1 MIKLMTTKLRLS
13 RQRLSAFCSEETT
26 PTSAHSFL
34 LVKGFSLNNV
44 QTSLCLCLGKCSF
57 PEVVEGKGRI
67 ILYFA
72 QRDISCSL
80 VQGCTPTLS
89 SPHHQ
94 FGPSKIDWFNCQA
107 RVQVQVRWRSGE
119 VSTLFFWPELYYI
132 FGFHP
137 TTHPPKLFFGSE
149 GVWTCQID
157 LESGMT
163 QLGSEVVR
171 TSRWTPRQRTSGTE
185 GGHQGVL
192 QWV

>member
-1 MIKLMTTKLRLS
+1 MTTKLRLS

-94 FGPSKIDWFNCQA
+94 FGPSKIDWLIDLIVELGS
-107 RVQVQVRWRSGE
+107 RSRSGE
-119 VSTLFFWPELYYI
+119 GQVRVRWGSGEGQEGQSQVRSSSENFKLKDLDLSSTLFLVC
-132 FGFHP
+132 
-137 TTHPPKLFFGSE
+137 THPPSTTTNFFLSF
-149 GVWTCQID
+149 
-157 LESGMT
+157 
-163 QLGSEVVR
+163 
-171 TSRWTPRQRTSGTE
+171 
-185 GGHQGVL
+185 
-192 QWV
+192 

>member
-1 MIKLMTTKLRLS
+1 MTTKLRLS

-67 ILYFA
+67 IPYFA

-94 FGPSKIDWFNCQA
+94 FGPSKIDWLIDLIVKLGS
-107 RVQVQVRWRSGE
+107 RSRSGE
-119 VSTLFFWPELYYI
+119 GQVRVRKVKVRLGPAQRTLNSKIWTWVVPCFGELTWAILYFW
-132 FGFHP
+132 FSP
-137 TTHPPKLFFGSE
+137 TPPTHPPSTTNFF
-149 GVWTCQID
+149 
-157 LESGMT
+157 
-163 QLGSEVVR
+163 LG
-171 TSRWTPRQRTSGTE
+171 
-185 GGHQGVL
+185 L
-192 QWV
+192 

>member
-26 PTSAHSFL
+26 PAHSFL

-94 FGPSKIDWFNCQA
+94 FGPSKIDWLIDLI
-107 RVQVQVRWRSGE
+107 VELGSRSGE
-119 VSTLFFWPELYYI
+119 GQLRVRKVKVRLGPAQRTLNSKTWTWAIPYFWFSP
-132 FGFHP
+132 
-137 TTHPPKLFFGSE
+137 THPPPPPVTFFLAFKGSRH
-149 GVWTCQID
+149 V
-157 LESGMT
+157 
-163 QLGSEVVR
+163 
-171 TSRWTPRQRTSGTE
+171 RWT
-185 GGHQGVL
+185 
-192 QWV
+192 

>member
-1 MIKLMTTKLRLS
+1 MGHHVEGEYVNLKDPTHTHRGDTLSAPKMIPHSTYLLLHCMTTNGTWIGLKLRLS

-94 FGPSKIDWFNCQA
+94 FGPSKIDC
-107 RVQVQVRWRSGE
+107 
-119 VSTLFFWPELYYI
+119 
-132 FGFHP
+132 
-137 TTHPPKLFFGSE
+137 
-149 GVWTCQID
+149 
-157 LESGMT
+157 
-163 QLGSEVVR
+163 
-171 TSRWTPRQRTSGTE
+171 
-185 GGHQGVL
+185 
-192 QWV
+192 

>member
-94 FGPSKIDWFNCQA
+94 FGPSKIDWLIDLI
-107 RVQVQVRWRSGE
+107 VELGSRSGE
-119 VSTLFFWPELYYI
+119 GQLRVRKVKVRLGPAQRTLNSKIWTWVVPYFGELTWAILYFWFSPSN
-132 FGFHP
+132 
-137 TTHPPKLFFGSE
+137 HPPPPPHKLCLAPKGSE
-149 GVWTCQID
+149 HV
-157 LESGMT
+157 
-163 QLGSEVVR
+163 
-171 TSRWTPRQRTSGTE
+171 RWT
-185 GGHQGVL
+185 
-192 QWV
+192 